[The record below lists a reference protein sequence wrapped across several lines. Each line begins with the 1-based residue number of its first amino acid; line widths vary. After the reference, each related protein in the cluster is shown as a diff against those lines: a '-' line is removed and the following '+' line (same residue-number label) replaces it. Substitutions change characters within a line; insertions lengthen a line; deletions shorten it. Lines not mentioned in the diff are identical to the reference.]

1 MSDEA
6 TKTTLNSKQLS
17 KLAGGKDGMASKR
30 DSTTRSRSSKNF
42 MEYFEEHT
50 IETVDEM
57 TNKLI
62 PVYKKA
68 LSKLQ

>member
-6 TKTTLNSKQLS
+6 TKVTLNSKQLS
-17 KLAGGKDGMASKR
+17 KLAAGGKDGMASKR

-50 IETVDEM
+50 IETVDDM

-62 PVYKKA
+62 PVYRKA
-68 LSKLQ
+68 L